1 MQTQRRQKTHPKNAT
16 PIPTFFPGEIVFCNS
31 EGNKLKARDKLIIR
45 EDLGE
50 GMYRLDRLKDSG
62 RITRAFLPARDLYRF
77 APTQLAQAA
86 QTPVTAEPSLQLE
99 SSGDNPTPP
108 IPEPNPINRPT
119 CPDLP
124 SPVLGLHERKP
135 TTKPIRHRP
144 IPPAPGQAATY
155 KPRIQPQTFLPFIF
169 HGQPEPEDDPPFDP
183 QHEENIPEPL
193 DSSTGSVFDSAESG
207 PSTPSDGTNDQE
219 TSPGNNTN
227 PPSPQQPPQ
236 PVPVPR
242 QRSGTYPPPTKR
254 PSNTGDGSR
263 KDPSILRHLGFQQR
277 PKRNTN
283 PPQRITYAKNFKQTT
298 TTHQSKDTSSE
309 EES

>member
-1 MQTQRRQKTHPKNAT
+1 M
-16 PIPTFFPGEIVFCNS
+16 FCNS

-108 IPEPNPINRPT
+108 VPKPNPINRPT

-193 DSSTGSVFDSAESG
+193 DSSTGSVFNSAGSR
-207 PSTPSDGTNDQE
+207 PSTPSDGTNDQKHRPE
-219 TSPGNNTN
+219 TTPTLHLPNNLRRRDPCLVN
-227 PPSPQQPPQ
+227 D
-236 PVPVPR
+236 PVPTHHLR
-242 QRSGTYPPPTKR
+242 GAPTTREMAVTKT
-254 PSNTGDGSR
+254 PAGFVTLNSN
-263 KDPSILRHLGFQQR
+263 KIQHKP
-277 PKRNTN
+277 
-283 PPQRITYAKNFKQTT
+283 
-298 TTHQSKDTSSE
+298 TSQIDL
-309 EES
+309 